1 MLESEEKQ
9 GYVLQLIPT
18 ALELCLLV
26 ANACF
31 TFMQNTQFRAFFFQ
45 SIPIIQMLADVPRD
59 E

>member
-31 TFMQNTQFRAFFFQ
+31 TFMQNTQFRAFFF
-45 SIPIIQMLADVPRD
+45 SRASLLYKC
-59 E
+59 